1 MQFGSSVAICFGRSG
16 VEIKNVSKDK
26 TIEAFFALL
35 RGGLW
40 EKEVRL
46 LPFGE
51 IDFPALQQLAE
62 EQSVVGLIAAG
73 MEQISDTKIP
83 KQDLLQFIGQT
94 LQLEQQNTAMNYFIG
109 VIVDKMRDAGIYT
122 LLVKGQGVAQCYA
135 RPLWRSCGDVDL
147 FLDAENYRK
156 AKEYLIP
163 LAASV
168 DEEDAEV
175 MHLGMTIK
183 PWVVELHG
191 TLRGGISK
199 RQNALIDAIQEDTF
213 QNGKVR
219 VWNDN
224 GTDVFLPSPDNDVI
238 IIFNHFV
245 DHFYRGGLGVRQVC
259 DWCRLLWTYRDS
271 IDRALLDERLR
282 RMGFMSEW
290 KGFAALA
297 VDYLG
302 MPVEAMPLYDDS
314 RCWSRKAK
322 RMIAFILEVGN
333 FGHNRDNS
341 FYERYPYVIFK
352 LISFWRHIGDFFRHL
367 SIFPKNSINV
377 FTRTFFN
384 GLRVMSKGD

>member
-1 MQFGSSVAICFGRSG
+1 MRLNTTQ
-16 VEIKNVSKDK
+16 K
-26 TIEAFFALL
+26 AFFVLL
-35 RGGLW
+35 RAGLW
-40 EKEVRL
+40 EEEVRL

-51 IDFPALQQLAE
+51 IDFSALQQLAE
-62 EQSVVGLIAAG
+62 EQSVIGLIAAG
-73 MEQISDTKIP
+73 MEHVSDTKIP

-135 RPLWRSCGDVDL
+135 RPLWRSSGDVDL

-168 DEEDAEV
+168 DEEDVDV
-175 MHLGMTIK
+175 MHLGMTIE

-199 RQNALIDAIQEDTF
+199 RQNAMIDTIQEDTF
-213 QNGKVR
+213 KNGKVR

-259 DWCRLLWTYRDS
+259 DWCRLLWTYRDA
-271 IDRALLDERLR
+271 IDRALLEERLLQ
-282 RMGFMSEW
+282 MGFMSEW

-314 RCWSRKAK
+314 RRWSRKAK
-322 RMIAFILEVGN
+322 RMVAFILEVGN

-341 FYERYPYVIFK
+341 FYEKYPYIIFK
-352 LISFWRHIGDFFRHL
+352 MISLWRHIGDFFRHL